1 VPVEM
6 AQFLLKLLLKQR
18 ILLCTT
24 SSIDR

>member
-1 VPVEM
+1 M